1 MGRVRPRLA
10 LVLAAVLSAA
20 LAVPATAAGGGR
32 PLAGSVP
39 CSGDGTAREASYR
52 FDGVDTYATYAAP
65 KGRPKAVVAFAHGY
79 SHGARSWRHHAEWA
93 AERGAVAV
101 APTYRLTLDEPSDG
115 SNPLKPFEAR
125 GWRVTEGAQEMV
137 AFAQDLRARC
147 DVQQVIIFGVSMGG
161 NSSALAVAMAGERR
175 AGAGGKPDPLF
186 DWWIDVEPVTN
197 LPGIYQLA
205 RAAGTVNP
213 FARNAQ
219 LDMEEEFG
227 GSYEQR
233 PGAYHRAN
241 PIERV
246 DDIRASGVRGVSI
259 VHAVGDALV
268 PYEHSREL
276 QARLR
281 QVGVRTHLVTILT
294 RSTDTQADGSLDAF
308 APLPGGPYLTGHADE
323 TRTDDHLVMR
333 ESLAQLDALLATRS
347 FPQGS
352 EDVLD
357 GRTGQRRN
365 G

>member
-1 MGRVRPRLA
+1 MRRVTPRLA
-10 LVLAAVLSAA
+10 LLLAAVLSAA
-20 LAVPATAAGGGR
+20 LAVPAAAGGGGR

-39 CSGDGTAREASYR
+39 CSGDGKAREASYR
-52 FDGVDTYATYAAP
+52 FDGVDTYATWAAP
-65 KGRPKAVVAFAHGY
+65 QGKPKAVVVFAHGY

-93 AERGAVAV
+93 AQRGAVAV
-101 APTYRLTLDEPSDG
+101 APTYRLTVEQPSDG
-115 SNPLKPFEAR
+115 SNPRKPFEAR

-137 AFAQDLRARC
+137 AFAQDLRKRC
-147 DVQQVIIFGVSMGG
+147 DVRQVIIFGVSMGG

-175 AGAGGKPDPLF
+175 LGAGGDGEPLF
-186 DWWIDVEPVTN
+186 DWWINVEPVTN

-227 GSYEQR
+227 GTFEQV
-233 PGAYHRAN
+233 PGAYSRAN
-241 PIERV
+241 PVERV

-268 PYEHSREL
+268 PYEHAREL
-276 QARLR
+276 QARLTD
-281 QVGVRTHLVTILT
+281 VGVRNHLVTILT
-294 RSTDTQADGSLDAF
+294 RSTDTAADSSLDASL
-308 APLPGGPYLTGHADE
+308 PLPGGPLLVGHADE

-333 ESLAQLDALLATRS
+333 EALAQLDALLATRS
-347 FPQGS
+347 FPQGR

-357 GRTGQRRN
+357 GRTGQRRS

>member
-1 MGRVRPRLA
+1 MRRLPPRLA
-10 LVLAAVLSAA
+10 LLLAGALAAAA
-20 LAVPATAAGGGR
+20 VVPATAAAPR

-39 CSGDGTAREASYR
+39 CSGDGRAHEASYR

-65 KGRPKAVVAFAHGY
+65 KGRPKAVVVFAHGY

-101 APTYRLTLDEPSDG
+101 APTYRGTVETPSDG

-125 GWRVTEGAQEMV
+125 GWRVVEGAQEMV
-137 AFAQDLRARC
+137 AFAQDLRERC
-147 DVQQVIIFGVSMGG
+147 DVRQVVIFGVSMGG

-175 AGAGGKPDPLF
+175 VGAGGDGEPLF

-205 RAAGTVNP
+205 RAAGVVNP
-213 FARNAQ
+213 FAKNAQ

-227 GSYEQR
+227 GTFEQK
-233 PGAYHRAN
+233 PGAYRRAN
-241 PIERV
+241 PVERV
-246 DDIRASGVRGVSI
+246 RDIAASGVRGVSI

-281 QVGVRTHLVTILT
+281 EVGVRTHLVTILT
-294 RSTDTQADGSLDAF
+294 KSADTQADSSLDAF
-308 APLPGGPYLTGHADE
+308 VPVPGGPYLTGHADE
-323 TRTDDHLVMR
+323 TRTQDHLVMR
-333 ESLAQLDALLATRS
+333 ESLAQLEALLASGS
-347 FPQGS
+347 FPQGT

-357 GRTGQRRN
+357 GRTGQRRD